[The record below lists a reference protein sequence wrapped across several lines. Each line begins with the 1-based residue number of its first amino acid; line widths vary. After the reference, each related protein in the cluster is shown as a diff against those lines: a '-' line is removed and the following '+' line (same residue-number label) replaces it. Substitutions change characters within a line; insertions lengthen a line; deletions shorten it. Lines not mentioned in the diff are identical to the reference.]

1 MTKLLIPTDFSE
13 NALNAIRYALE
24 FFKYQKTKFYFMHAY
39 QTEVYNHKDLV
50 TRDDYK
56 AVLARVKKQSETNLE
71 TLLQTVKQLSPNPN
85 FEYITISANNALV
98 DEADVLVDS
107 KNIDLI
113 VMGTKGQSNT
123 NSITFG
129 SNTLQVL
136 KYVKCPVL
144 AIPKDY
150 KYSPPKQA
158 LFPTNF
164 LIPYKRRELK
174 LLCDLL
180 APYRTK
186 IELLYVSRSS
196 NLSLRQEDNKTF
208 LEQTVCKNE
217 LTYNSIEGKNIEATI
232 NTYATKN
239 KFDFI
244 IMVNTQ
250 HSYLEN
256 ILFHS
261 TVDKVSLKIGAPLL
275 VMQNLRR

>member
-1 MTKLLIPTDFSE
+1 MTKILIPTDFSE

-24 FFKYQKTKFYFMHAY
+24 FFKYQNTKFYFMHAY
-39 QTEVYNHKDLV
+39 QTEVYNHPYLV
-50 TRDDYK
+50 TRDNYDT
-56 AVLARVKKQSETNLE
+56 VLALVKQQSETNLVA
-71 TLLQTVKQLSPNPN
+71 LLQKVKKWSPNPK
-85 FEYITISANNALV
+85 FEYFTISANNALV
-98 DEADVLVDS
+98 DEADLLVDS

-113 VMGTKGQSNT
+113 VMGTKGQSN
-123 NSITFG
+123 NNAITFG

-144 AIPKDY
+144 AIPQDY
-150 KYSPPKQA
+150 KYTQPKQA

-180 APYRTK
+180 SPYRTK
-186 IELLYVSRSS
+186 IEMLFVSRS
-196 NLSLRQEDNKTF
+196 NTLSLRQEDNKTF
-208 LEQTVCKNE
+208 IEQTVCKNE
-217 LTYNSIEGKNIEATI
+217 LSYNSIEGKNIEATI
-232 NTYATKN
+232 NNYIIDN
-239 KFDFI
+239 NFDFI

-261 TVDKVSLKIGAPLL
+261 TIDQISLKVSVPLL